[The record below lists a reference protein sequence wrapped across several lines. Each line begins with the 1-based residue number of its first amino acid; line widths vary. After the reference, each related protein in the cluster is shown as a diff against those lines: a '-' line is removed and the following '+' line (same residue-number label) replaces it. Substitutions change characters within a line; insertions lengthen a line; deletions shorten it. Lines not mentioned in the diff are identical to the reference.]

1 MFGMSSGELLVIAII
16 LLIAVGPDRMPTL
29 MKAGGRALREFR
41 KASQDLR
48 RTVGIDELLRD
59 DPPPRRVPPA
69 DESPLPSAPSTASD
83 TEFPAEGVDI
93 DFVKKSLRDSA
104 THD

>member
-1 MFGMSSGELLVIAII
+1 MFGIGSGELLVIAII
-16 LLIAVGPDRMPTL
+16 LLIAVGPDRMPTM

-59 DPPPRRVPPA
+59 DPPPRPVPPKEA
-69 DESPLPSAPSTASD
+69 PLPAVQNAETD
-83 TEFPAEGVDI
+83 TEFPSEGVDTA
-93 DFVKKSLRDSA
+93 FAKKVLSDA
-104 THD
+104 TPTHD